1 MIVETI
7 TAEGD
12 RKTGHIAVTFTV
24 TAETWRKM
32 QAAAKAGMHPDT
44 ADYVAATINTAFLDQ
59 WPAPAPSQAAGD
71 GDDMNDGIP
80 F

>member
-24 TAETWRKM
+24 SPEVWQAM
-32 QAAAKAGMHPDT
+32 QAAAKAGMHRDT

-59 WPAPAPSQAAGD
+59 WPDPEGPVTARAGD
-71 GDDMNDGIP
+71 GEDDIP